1 MRYERLDLTTVF
13 RWALDVAGPKR
24 LLFGTDS
31 SFFPRGW
38 NLDIFEAQ
46 AHALM
51 ELGVTAGDAR
61 LIFGENL
68 ERLRYGAQ

>member
-1 MRYERLDLTTVF
+1 MRYDGLDLRSVF
-13 RWALDVAGPKR
+13 RRALDVLGPKR

-38 NLDIFEAQ
+38 HAAIFEVQ
-46 AHALM
+46 AKALY
-51 ELGVTAGDAR
+51 ELGRDEADAR

-68 ERLRYGAQ
+68 AHLLGA